1 MMKAQQEKLTLEP
14 TYSFVLQ
21 KDVYPYYPTPWHYH
35 PEYELVLV
43 VKSTGKRTIGDHVE
57 RFSDGDLLFIGP
69 NLPHSYQNDPIYYQ
83 NIDAL
88 TAEAIV
94 IHFNED
100 FLGKDFFNLPEM
112 ILVKQLFERSK
123 FGFKVLGDTR
133 QQVEGLMQK
142 ALSFSGH
149 QRIIVLL
156 KILEILSL
164 TEEYKLLVRP
174 GFTQNY
180 SVSNKDQLTKIHEFI
195 MNNFKKDISLADVA
209 KVANMSIPSFC
220 RFFKSSTRK
229 TFSTFLNDIRIGY
242 ACKLIV
248 EDKYNISQI
257 CYESGF
263 NNMSNFNRQFK
274 KLTDKTPLQYKH
286 VVTQLAYIE

>member
-1 MMKAQQEKLTLEP
+1 MKAQQEKLTLEP

-43 VKSTGKRTIGDHVE
+43 IKSTGKRTIGDHVG

-83 NIDAL
+83 NNGNL

-94 IHFNED
+94 IHFDED
-100 FLGKDFFNLPEM
+100 FLGKGFFNLPEM
-112 ILVKQLFERSK
+112 ILVRQLFDKSK
-123 FGFKVLGDTR
+123 FGFKVLGNTR
-133 QQVEGLMQK
+133 QQVEDRMKEMHRL
-142 ALSFSGH
+142 SGH
-149 QRIIVLL
+149 QRIISLL
-156 KILEILSL
+156 QILEILSL
-164 TEEYKLLVRP
+164 TDEYKMLVRP
-174 GFTQNY
+174 GFTQDY
-180 SVSNKDQLTKIHEFI
+180 TISNKDQLTKIHEFI
-195 MNNFKKDISLADVA
+195 MNNFKKDISLAEVA

-220 RFFKSSTRK
+220 RFFKSCTRK

-257 CYESGF
+257 CYKSGF

-286 VVTQLAYIE
+286 TVTQLAGIE

>member
-1 MMKAQQEKLTLEP
+1 MKAQQEKLTLEP

-43 VKSTGKRTIGDHVE
+43 LKSTGKRTIGDHVG
-57 RFSDGDLLFIGP
+57 RFSDGDLLLIGP
-69 NLPHSYQNDPIYYQ
+69 NLPHSYQNDAIYYQ
-83 NIDAL
+83 NNESL

-94 IHFNED
+94 IHFDEN
-100 FLGKDFFNLPEM
+100 FLGRGFFNLPEM
-112 ILVKQLFERSK
+112 ALVKQLFDKSK
-123 FGFKVLGDTR
+123 FGFKILGNTR
-133 QQVEGLMQK
+133 QQVEDIMK
-142 ALSFSGH
+142 EMLSFNGH
-149 QRIIVLL
+149 QRIISLL
-156 KILEILSL
+156 KIFEVLSI

-174 GFTQNY
+174 GFIPDHSIN
-180 SVSNKDQLTKIHEFI
+180 SKDQLNIIHEFI
-195 MNNFKKDISLADVA
+195 MNNFKKDLSLADVA
-209 KVANMSIPSFC
+209 RVANMSIPSFC

-229 TFSTFLNDIRIGY
+229 TFSTFINDIRIGY

-248 EDKYNISQI
+248 EEKYNISKI

-274 KLTDKTPLQYKH
+274 KLTDKTPLQYKQI
-286 VVTQLAYIE
+286 VTKLTDIE

>member
-1 MMKAQQEKLTLEP
+1 MKAQQEKLTLEP
-14 TYSFVLQ
+14 TCSFVLQ

-43 VKSTGKRTIGDHVE
+43 VKSTGKRTVGDHVE

-83 NIDAL
+83 NNESL

-94 IHFNED
+94 IHFDES

-112 ILVKQLFERSK
+112 ILVKQLFNKSR
-123 FGFKVLGDTR
+123 FGFKILGETR
-133 QQVEGLMQK
+133 ENVERIMKEMQ
-142 ALSFSGH
+142 AMSGH
-149 QRIIVLL
+149 QRIISLL
-156 KILEILSL
+156 QILEILSL

-174 GFTQNY
+174 GFTQDY
-180 SVSNKDQLTKIHEFI
+180 TVSNNDQLTKIHGFI
-195 MNNFKKDISLADVA
+195 MDNFQRDISLAEIA
-209 KVANMSIPSFC
+209 KVANMSVPSFC

-248 EDKYNISQI
+248 EDRHNISQI
-257 CYESGF
+257 CYKSGF
-263 NNMSNFNRQFK
+263 NNLSNFNRLFK

-286 VVTQLAYIE
+286 IVTQLASIE

>member
-1 MMKAQQEKLTLEP
+1 MKAQQEKLTLEP

-21 KDVYPYYPTPWHYH
+21 KDVFPYYPTPWHYH

-69 NLPHSYQNDPIYYQ
+69 NLPHVYQNDPIYYQ
-83 NIDAL
+83 NDTSL

-94 IHFNED
+94 IHFDEN
-100 FLGKDFFNLPEM
+100 FLGKDFFELPEM
-112 ILVKQLFERSK
+112 ILVKQLFNKSK
-123 FGFKVLGDTR
+123 FGFKILGSTREKVAGMLKGMHVL
-133 QQVEGLMQK
+133 
-142 ALSFSGH
+142 SGH
-149 QRIIVLL
+149 QRIISLL
-156 KILEILSL
+156 QILEILSL
-164 TEEYKLLVRP
+164 TAEYKLLVRP
-174 GFTQNY
+174 GFIQDHT
-180 SVSNKDQLTKIHEFI
+180 VSNNDQLTKIHAFI
-195 MNNFKKDISLADVA
+195 MGNFQRDISLAEVA
-209 KVANMSIPSFC
+209 KVANMSVPSFC

-248 EDKYNISQI
+248 EDRYNISQI

-263 NNMSNFNRQFK
+263 NNLSNFNRLFK

-286 VVTQLAYIE
+286 VVTQLGAAE